1 MQQRVFGIETEYA
14 IIWHPRGRAS
24 ARPTNLEIY
33 RRIEAALLRRL
44 RTLPQIFSLR
54 AKGGRFLENGGS
66 FNYEAGPDQFE
77 YGLLELASPE
87 CRDPDTLVVH
97 ERAKDELAEELA
109 AEVSAEL
116 ERAGWRGE
124 VRLGKNNVDS
134 AGHTF
139 GSHESYWV
147 EDPLAPGALAL
158 FVPVWLVLWAISAP
172 VVALIFAAPWLLLIG
187 MALAGLLA
195 LGLGA
200 LLRGIWPAGAS
211 ALFGR
216 LEHFA
221 RSVERHPGELVRRLQ
236 WLSAPLY
243 PLLEL
248 HSAVYNRFHFRGIRR
263 DLTAFLVT
271 RSVFAGAGAVVFDGG
286 PLLRIAQRPPF
297 LRALARI
304 FPEGDTRPLYE
315 TRDLFFAPLSAL
327 RSRRRLHLL
336 LGDANLCEW
345 ALWLRVAATALV
357 LEAIESRPG
366 DAWPELADP
375 LEALRALGSDPELRI
390 ELSLLD
396 GSKASALEIQRC
408 YLEQVQRVLRAG
420 GLELAGWKRTALAR
434 WRETLDLLE
443 RDPAGLAD
451 RVDWIAKQALVHAEV
466 PDPADREA
474 LARRGRELIPAL
486 PADPA
491 ERRLRALAF
500 RAWRADLRYH
510 ELGPRGGFRRL
521 ETRGRV
527 RRLSDPDA
535 VRAARSE
542 PPPDTRAWA
551 RGQAIRWAHAHA
563 EPGSAAWDR
572 VRLAKRGMRRFADPL
587 DPLRGGE

>member
-1 MQQRVFGIETEYA
+1 MQDRVFGIETEYA
-14 IIWHPRGRAS
+14 IIWHPRGRSA

-33 RRIEAALLRRL
+33 RRIEAALLRRV

-66 FNYEAGPDQFE
+66 FNYEAGPEQFE

-87 CRDPDTLVVH
+87 CRDPDTLVAH
-97 ERAKDELAEELA
+97 ERAKDELAEELT
-109 AEVSAEL
+109 AEVALEL
-116 ERAGWRGE
+116 ERAGWKGE

-147 EDPLAPGALAL
+147 EDRLSPGALAL
-158 FVPVWLVLWAISAP
+158 FVPVWLALWAISAP
-172 VVALIFAAPWLLLIG
+172 LVALLLAAPWLLLFG

-200 LLRGIWPAGAS
+200 LLRGIWPAGSA
-211 ALFGR
+211 ALFRR
-216 LEHFA
+216 LERFA
-221 RSVERHPGELVRRLQ
+221 RSVDRHPGELVRRLQ

-243 PLLEL
+243 PLLDL

-271 RSVFAGAGAVVFDGG
+271 RALFAGAGAVAFDGG
-286 PLLRIAQRPPF
+286 PLLRVAQRPPF

-345 ALWLRVAATALV
+345 ALWLRVASTALV
-357 LEAIESRPG
+357 LEAIEARP
-366 DAWPELADP
+366 DAGWPELAEP
-375 LEALRALGSDPELRI
+375 LEALRAVGADPDLRAQ
-390 ELSLLD
+390 LRLVD
-396 GSKASALEIQRC
+396 GAGASALQIQRA
-408 YLEQVQRVLRAG
+408 YLEGVNTLLANQAG
-420 GLELAGWKRTALAR
+420 LAEWKRLALAR
-434 WRETLDLLE
+434 WREALDALAG
-443 RDPAGLAD
+443 DPASLAD
-451 RVDWIAKQALVHAEV
+451 RVDWLAKRRLVHGEV
-466 PDPADREA
+466 PDPVERAA
-474 LARRGRELIPAL
+474 LERRGRELIAAAL
-486 PADPA
+486 PDDPA
-491 ERRLRALAF
+491 ERRLRAMAF
-500 RAWRADLRYH
+500 RAWRTDLRYH

-521 ETRGRV
+521 EARGQV

-542 PPPDTRAWA
+542 PPADTRAWA
-551 RGQAIRWAHAHA
+551 RGQAIKWASAHA
-563 EPGSAAWDR
+563 EPGSASWDR
-572 VRLAKRGMRRFADPL
+572 VRLGKRGTRALGDPL
-587 DPLRGGE
+587 DPLRGAD